1 MFRWIDRSPLLARLF
16 ERITAAL
23 ARQTGLL
30 AIIGLLLIIISFIIH
45 LISLALPH
53 PALDLAWSIT
63 HHLGI
68 IIAIIGILLVEPLG
82 R

>member
-16 ERITAAL
+16 ERITATL

-30 AIIGLLLIIISFIIH
+30 AVIGLLLIIVSFVIH

-53 PALDLAWSIT
+53 PALD
-63 HHLGI
+63 HLGI